1 MPSKEGDLMNVH
13 RRLLALERKTKRGD
27 GTLIL
32 PGGGTIVV
40 QMSDWLGLTL
50 AAMRRQY
57 GRISCSH
64 VSSSRFDRT
73 LDLLERA
80 IDVAPDSPPMLSVA
94 WSVLQGSRDYVP
106 DDDDMD
112 LNRTIN

>member
-1 MPSKEGDLMNVH
+1 
-13 RRLLALERKTKRGD
+13 LLALERRTRRGN

-32 PGGGTIVV
+32 PGGGTIVI

-57 GRISCSH
+57 GRISGSQASAC
-64 VSSSRFDRT
+64 RFDRT

-80 IDVAPDSPPMLSVA
+80 IDVAPDSPPMLDVA
-94 WSVLQGSRDYVP
+94 WSILHGSQGYIP
-106 DDDDMD
+106 DEDDSFDS
-112 LNRTIN
+112 NSTTIN

>member
-1 MPSKEGDLMNVH
+1 MNVH
-13 RRLLALERKTKRGD
+13 RRLLALERRTRRGN

-32 PGGGTIVV
+32 PGGGTIVI

-57 GRISCSH
+57 GRISGSQ
-64 VSSSRFDRT
+64 VSAGRFDRT

-80 IDVAPDSPPMLSVA
+80 TDVAPDSPPLLDVA
-94 WSVLQGSRDYVP
+94 WSILHGSQSYVP
-106 DDDDMD
+106 DEGDFDS
-112 LNRTIN
+112 NSTTIN